1 MLKIENLSVHYGL
14 IKGVKEISF
23 DVEEGKIISLIGSNG
38 AGKTSTLEAIV
49 NAVKTSGEV
58 IFLNKAITKKKTHS
72 IVQEGISLVP
82 EGRRVFINLTVDE
95 NLLIGGYNRDN
106 EEKEKIKQHCYELFP
121 RLLEKKE
128 QLAGVLSGGEQQ
140 MLAMG
145 RGLMSNPDLILLD
158 EPSLG
163 LAPLLVKT
171 IFEIIQ
177 DIKKMNKT
185 ILVVE
190 QNAFK
195 ALSIADIAYVLEQGH
210 IIKKG
215 LASDLIKDP
224 SIQEAYLGKKK
235 ED

>member
-1 MLKIENLSVHYGL
+1 MLEIRDLNVYYGGIHAL
-14 IKGVKEISF
+14 RGVDI
-23 DVEEGKIISLIGSNG
+23 DVEEGQIVSIIGSNG
-38 AGKTSTLEAIV
+38 AGKSTLLNAISNVVKPDHGTIVFRGHALPNSV
-49 NAVKTSGEV
+49 NK
-58 IFLNKAITKKKTHS
+58 
-72 IVQEGISLVP
+72 IVELGISQVP
-82 EGRRVFINLTVDE
+82 EGRLVFANLTVKD
-95 NLLIGGYNRDN
+95 NLLMGAYLRNDKKQI
-106 EEKEKIKQHCYELFP
+106 KEDLENVFNLFP
-121 RLLEKKE
+121 RLNERIT
-128 QLAGVLSGGEQQ
+128 QMAGTLSGGEQQ

-171 IFEIIQ
+171 IFEIIK

-190 QNAFK
+190 QNAYK

-210 IIKKG
+210 IVKKG
-215 LASDLIKDP
+215 LASELIKDP

-235 ED
+235 